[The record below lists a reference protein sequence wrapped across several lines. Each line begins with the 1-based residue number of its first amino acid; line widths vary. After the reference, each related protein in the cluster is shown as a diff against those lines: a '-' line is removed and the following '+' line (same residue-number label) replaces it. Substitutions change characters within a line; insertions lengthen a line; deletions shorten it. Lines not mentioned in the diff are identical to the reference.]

1 MTNKNKLAYTS
12 KNPGRTRE
20 LNFFSISN
28 NSKPLINIVDMP
40 GYGYAKASKKEI
52 DKWTNLSDLYLKS
65 RNNLRRVF
73 LLIDSRRKIMPIDNE
88 VMDVLDN
95 FAVSYQIVLT
105 KTDKILEVENQ
116 AKLVLK
122 EVEKRNNFNPL
133 VNRNKNI
140 PYLIDQHLLE
150 KENA

>member
-1 MTNKNKLAYTS
+1 
-12 KNPGRTRE
+12 
-20 LNFFSISN
+20 
-28 NSKPLINIVDMP
+28 MP

-105 KTDKILEVENQ
+105 KADKILEVENQ

-122 EVEKRNNFNPL
+122 EVEKRKAIFPKIL
-133 VNRNKNI
+133 ITSSKNKSGVDEI
-140 PYLIDQHLLE
+140 RE
-150 KENA
+150 ENANLLN

>member
-1 MTNKNKLAYTS
+1 M
-12 KNPGRTRE
+12 
-20 LNFFSISN
+20 
-28 NSKPLINIVDMP
+28 NSKSLIIIVDMP
-40 GYGYAKASKKEI
+40 GYGYAKARKKEI

-105 KTDKILEVENQ
+105 KADKILEVENQ

-122 EVEKRNNFNPL
+122 EVEKRKAIFPKIL
-133 VNRNKNI
+133 ITSSKNKSGVDEIREEIAN
-140 PYLIDQHLLE
+140 LL
-150 KENA
+150 N